1 MPMKLYM
8 FEHCSLC
15 FRVRMTAALKGLAL
29 EEKVVLDDDT
39 DTLVSLVG
47 RRVIPILVKDD
58 GTAMLESMDMVAYLD
73 AMEDPVLTGH
83 ERREIS
89 AIEARLLQ
97 TMPRLTMPRY
107 PLLDLPEFATVA
119 ARDHFTARKR
129 TTFGDFAELRVRTR
143 EFLGGLIPVLNDLDP
158 LIENPQAINGRL
170 SRDDVRILPLLRS
183 AATVRGLEFPQHVR
197 DYYETMMKRTG
208 FEPLPVI

>member
-1 MPMKLYM
+1 MPMKLCM

-15 FRVRMTAALKGLAL
+15 FRVRMTAALTGLAL

-39 DTLVSLVG
+39 DILVSLVG

-83 ERREIS
+83 ERPQIS

-129 TTFGDFAELRVRTR
+129 KSFGDLAELRDRTR
-143 EFLGGLIPVLNDLDP
+143 EFLGSLIPALNDLDP
-158 LIENPQAINGRL
+158 LIENPRAINGRL
-170 SRDDVRILPLLRS
+170 SRDDVRILPL
-183 AATVRGLEFPQHVR
+183 
-197 DYYETMMKRTG
+197 
-208 FEPLPVI
+208 

>member
-1 MPMKLYM
+1 MKLYM

-15 FRVRMTAALKGLAL
+15 FRVRMMAALKGLAL

-83 ERREIS
+83 ERPEIS

-129 TTFGDFAELRVRTR
+129 KTLGDFAELRDRTR
-143 EFLGGLIPVLNDLDP
+143 EFLGSLIPVLNDLDP